1 MTNPSSADIAARIEQ
16 PLPTEVSAHSAG
28 WFSRSRSYPIFSLQ
42 WFRYR
47 TLALGLMVT
56 ILCGMM
62 LMSMLVGSD
71 APALRIVKATLN
83 VFLRGWFL
91 ILLGPGLAVWVRR
104 QGWPEKKERA
114 ALIAAILLGLA
125 AAFGL
130 GKLTGYLLHP
140 GANEPKYRFTAAT
153 VIREADPSEE
163 RALRDAAG
171 QGGRVQPEAQPLD
184 DEGRTLP
191 YYFGQFVEWFM
202 RFWLGS
208 VFQLLMFFRQQR
220 QLKEVL
226 QKQALAKAEAER
238 NQAELKLSVLAAQ
251 IEPHFLFNTLAGVR
265 SAIASDPQ
273 RAIVIVDHLVDYLR
287 ATIPKLRSDGGSSQ
301 GRLAAQLEAARAY
314 LGLMRARI
322 PRLSFEI
329 DAAPDLQTASLP
341 PLTLISLVENAVKHG
356 IEPKVGQGFIR
367 VQARRLQTEQGEQL
381 EVSVHDDGVGFGGS
395 SSGTGIGLANIRE
408 RLAALYGCTGGLT
421 LKARPEGGVA
431 AIITVPLRF

>member
-104 QGWPEKKERA
+104 QGWPEKKERT
-114 ALIAAILLGLA
+114 ALIAAIFLGLA

-130 GKLTGYLLHP
+130 GKLTGHLLHP
-140 GANEPKYRFTAAT
+140 GANEPKYRLTAAT
-153 VIREADPSEE
+153 IIKDAEPGSTSATRPSEQNVRPATGE
-163 RALRDAAG
+163 QPDD
-171 QGGRVQPEAQPLD
+171 GGS
-184 DEGRTLP
+184 TLP
-191 YYFGQFVEWFM
+191 YYFGQIIEWFM

-301 GRLAAQLEAARAY
+301 GRLAAQLEAAKAY